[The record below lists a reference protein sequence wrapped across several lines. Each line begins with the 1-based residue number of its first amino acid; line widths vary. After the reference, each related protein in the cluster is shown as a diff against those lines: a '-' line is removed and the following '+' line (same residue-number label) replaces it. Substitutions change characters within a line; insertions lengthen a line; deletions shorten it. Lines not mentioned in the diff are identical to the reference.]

1 MENVV
6 NNSQNTIERNE
17 QIDNYIFIIVI
28 NTNFPQFFAE
38 KRYKLIKFAP
48 KLSFVDK
55 LTDAFIIRKKE
66 LTVVVNNYQ

>member
-1 MENVV
+1 M
-6 NNSQNTIERNE
+6 QFER
-17 QIDNYIFIIVI
+17 
-28 NTNFPQFFAE
+28 FPPFFAE

-66 LTVVVNNYQ
+66 STGVVNN